1 MFLQELFG
9 LFSLS
14 AFFMWGFLMAFFFNV
29 FVYSL
34 DVKRGTTLLLS
45 SFVMMCS
52 YSLSDYFFTWLSIKN
67 SLNLNFA
74 LYDIATITAL
84 TIVYK
89 FVKKTTPSFLYLLI
103 GLSINSIFFLLMH
116 LDTDIYGNKHHWWFW
131 EVYMYTVNSID
142 IIMIVALI
150 VDRDILGLHKLKN
163 AIRTLLNPSAN
174 SKMP

>member
-29 FVYSL
+29 FIYAIGL
-34 DVKRGTTLLLS
+34 KKGTTLLLS

-74 LYDIATITAL
+74 LYDIATIFAL
-84 TIVYK
+84 ILVYK
-89 FVKKTTPSFLYLLI
+89 IVKKTTSSFLYLVL
-103 GLSINSIFFLLMH
+103 GLSINTILFLLMH
-116 LDTDIYGNKHHWWFW
+116 VDSEIYENTQYWWFW
-131 EVYMYTVNSID
+131 EVYIYTVNLID
-142 IIMIVALI
+142 FTMIVALI